1 MRVFALLVLSAL
13 SLPAVASEVA
23 PTPEAAPPEAV
34 GADADGRLR
43 LTAEEVRLKRRVGP
57 TLDEAAREELALLGG
72 AVKCAAELSVSARGR
87 VTEVTANCAGPA
99 LTAAAVD
106 AIGRWRY
113 APHEVDGEAVPFVSE
128 VRLSF
133 QTTRHVHATRAA
145 GTRGPSPR
153 PGATSVPPSG
163 DRDAGPFRGR

>member
-1 MRVFALLVLSAL
+1 MRVFALLALSAL

-34 GADADGRLR
+34 GAEADGRLR
-43 LTAEEVRLKRRVGP
+43 LTAEEVRLKRRVAP

-72 AVKCAAELSVSARGR
+72 AVKCVAELSVSARGR

-133 QTTRHVHATRAA
+133 QTSRRVHTTRAA
-145 GTRGPSPR
+145 GTRGPSR

-163 DRDAGPFRGR
+163 GRDAGPFRGR